1 MKILSAIA
9 AVISACVAILGSVFI
24 ELGAVASV
32 IMAVLKLCDVIAVG
46 WLVVA
51 APFLIPLGLIVVG
64 LILGVIFS
72 ALL

>member
-51 APFLIPLGLIVVG
+51 APFLIPLGLMVVG